1 MTIFFRLLEP
11 DDKGTALH
19 QAIQQLAQTQRSAER
34 TSSEP
39 QSNSSR
45 RSPNP
50 NTFAVEPESFQQ
62 VPGAPFAY
70 WVSEEVRKLFVDFEK
85 VESSGREAR
94 IGSSTG
100 DDTRYIRIAWEIPS
114 DQIGRGIRWVW
125 LNKGGSASDFYFG
138 YHLVIDWDEKR
149 RTFRGFCGRIGRL
162 IERPN
167 GLEHFF
173 RPGISWALRTQA
185 GFNTRVMPVGMIF
198 SHKRPTLFVAEQSE
212 LLALLAIS
220 QTKIFKSMVEIQISF
235 GSYEV
240 GAIQQ
245 TPIPDLTPE
254 STATLA
260 SLARRAWSLKRSL
273 DTVTQTSHAFI
284 LPALLQVNSSSLSN
298 CSLSSLAKAW
308 TDHVTAVESELA
320 HIQTQI
326 DDLVFNLY
334 GISEGDR
341 AGLNSSDAMSEST
354 TDTDSDDDEEDSSN
368 AADLPSLTSELL
380 AYLLSVAFGRF
391 DVRLATGDRPHPPE
405 PEPFDPLPVCSPG
418 MLVGDNGLPAIAPTE
433 LPPNY
438 PIQIPFDGILVDDEG
453 HSNDIINRIRDVL
466 NVIWGEQD
474 SDIEQEACHLLSTNG
489 LRVSSLRDYFRK
501 PTAFFNDHLSRYSK
515 SRRQAPIYLPL
526 STRSGNYTF
535 WLYYHRLT
543 DQTLYT
549 CINDYVEPKLAR
561 VKEQIEGIRRAVGS
575 GQWSVVSDQK
585 KTPTTDHR
593 SLTTE
598 IERLQDL
605 ESELE
610 DFRDELQRIAQFW
623 KPNLNDGVQITLS
636 PLWSLFR
643 LGKWQKKL
651 KETWDKLEKGDYD
664 WAHLAHSIWAK
675 RVEEK
680 CKKDKSLAIAHNLEH
695 LYETPLETPKST
707 KRKKKE

>member
-1 MTIFFRLLEP
+1 MTLFFRLLEP

-19 QAIQQLAQTQRSAER
+19 QAIQQLAQKQ
-34 TSSEP
+34 
-39 QSNSSR
+39 
-45 RSPNP
+45 PNP
-50 NTFAVEPESFQQ
+50 NTFAVEPASFQQ
-62 VPGAPFAY
+62 VPRSPFAY
-70 WVSEEVRKLFVDFEK
+70 WVNNEALSLFIKLSSLESENSGLIARQGLCSSDDFRFVRL
-85 VESSGREAR
+85 S
-94 IGSSTG
+94 
-100 DDTRYIRIAWEIPS
+100 WEIPVDS
-114 DQIGRGIRWVW
+114 ICHQNIFAHQKADSYLAFSSYQWFAFA
-125 LNKGGSASDFYFG
+125 KGGEYSAYYFDFYLAVNWQF
-138 YHLVIDWDEKR
+138 D
-149 RTFRGFCGRIGRL
+149 GREMKAWADPLYGNSGWSRIIKSVTL
-162 IERPN
+162 Y
-167 GLEHFF
+167 F
-173 RPGISWALRTQA
+173 RPGLTWSLRSQK
-185 GFNTRVMPVGMIF
+185 GLSIRLMPNGCAF
-198 SHKRPTLFVAEQSE
+198 SHKGPSIFVANDDTQK
-212 LLALLAIS
+212 LLAFLAITNS
-220 QTKIFKSMVEIQISF
+220 EAFRLLIELQMAF

-240 GAIQQ
+240 GVIQR
-245 TPIPDLTPE
+245 TPVPDLIPE
-254 STATLA
+254 STNILAT
-260 SLARRAWSLKRSL
+260 LARRAWSLKRSL
-273 DTVTQTSHAFI
+273 DTVTQTSHAFV
-284 LPALLQVNSSSLSN
+284 LPALLQVNSSSLSA
-298 CSLSSLAKAW
+298 CSLSSLAKVW
-308 TDHVTAVESELA
+308 RDNVTAVESELA

-326 DDLVFNLY
+326 DDLVFDLY

-341 AGLNSSDAMSEST
+341 AGLNRSDAMSESA

-391 DVRLATGDRPHPPE
+391 DVRLATGDRSHPPE

-433 LPPNY
+433 LPPDY

-453 HSNDIINRIRDVL
+453 HSNDIVNRIREVL

-489 LRVSSLRDYFRK
+489 LKVSSLRDYFRK

-549 CINDYVEPKLAR
+549 CINDYVEPKLNR
-561 VKEQIEGIRRAVGS
+561 VSET
-575 GQWSVVSDQK
+575 VSSLRN
-585 KTPTTDHR
+585 KTGR
-593 SLTTE
+593 SRDEEKLLE
-598 IERLQDL
+598 DLQDL

-695 LYETPLETPKST
+695 LYETPPETPKST